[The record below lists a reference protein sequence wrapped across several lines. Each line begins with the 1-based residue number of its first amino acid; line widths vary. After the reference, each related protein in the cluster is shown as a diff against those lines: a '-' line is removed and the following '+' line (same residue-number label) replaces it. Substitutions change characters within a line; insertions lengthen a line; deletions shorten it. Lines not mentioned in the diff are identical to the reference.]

1 MVLKFYMK
9 IVRAKSNKNKLEV
22 FDNRPFVI
30 QVELLD
36 KGFEVCFLDLE
47 TGEKRM
53 CKYGSRRA
61 FDLEWELCYDIDYVG
76 VSYKEINYYEE

>member
-1 MVLKFYMK
+1 M
-9 IVRAKSNKNKLEV
+9 
-22 FDNRPFVI
+22 
-30 QVELLD
+30 LD

-61 FDLEWELCYDIDYVG
+61 FDLEWKLCYDINDVE
-76 VSYKEINYYEE
+76 VSYKEIDYYQE

>member
-1 MVLKFYMK
+1 
-9 IVRAKSNKNKLEV
+9 
-22 FDNRPFVI
+22 
-30 QVELLD
+30 LLD

-61 FDLEWELCYDIDYVG
+61 FDFEWKLCYDINDVG
-76 VSYKEINYYEE
+76 VSYKEIDYYQE